1 MEDFRMI
8 PNVQMALNQQF
19 QQGCYFA
26 QQAMAA
32 EQMGNILGAAQCFDQ
47 AIATIAN
54 SMAMAGQHGI
64 PVTDSVLFSY
74 AICHFNAA
82 RVKSMTGFA
91 QFAPMHLAQA
101 HEALR
106 RAIDLNPGCFQYYS
120 AAGVLLLA
128 EGNVAGAMQS
138 LQRAVQLNPMDSWS
152 QWMLASLYQVQ
163 GNAMASNQ
171 YYAAAAQIQPNLPP
185 PQQFVQQHQGPPGMQ
200 GSGRSDNSG
209 KASQHDWVE
218 MANNAFKLGNSF
230 VGLFQGGGEGGGQ
243 DQQMNWNQGWNQFG
257 SDY

>member
-1 MEDFRMI
+1 MI

-26 QQAMAA
+26 QQAMMA
-32 EQMGNILGAAQCFDQ
+32 EQMGNLAGAAQGFDQ
-47 AIATIAN
+47 AIAIIGN
-54 SMAMAGQHGI
+54 SMGMAGQYGVQ
-64 PVTDSVLFSY
+64 VTDSVLFSY

-82 RVKSMTGFA
+82 RVKTMAGWS
-91 QFAPMHLAQA
+91 QFAPMHLSQA
-101 HEALR
+101 HQALSQ
-106 RAIDLNPGCFQYYS
+106 AIAINPGFFQYHS

-138 LQRAVQLNPMDSWS
+138 FQRAVQLNPMDSWS

-171 YYAAAAQIQPNLPP
+171 YYAAASRIQPGLPP
-185 PQQFVQQHQGPPGMQ
+185 PQQFVQQHQSGPPALP
-200 GSGRSDNSG
+200 GSGGSG

-218 MANNAFKLGNSF
+218 MATTALKFGNSF
-230 VGLFQGGGEGGGQ
+230 LGMLQGSGGGGQ
-243 DQQMNWNQGWNQFG
+243 DQQPNWNQGWNQFG